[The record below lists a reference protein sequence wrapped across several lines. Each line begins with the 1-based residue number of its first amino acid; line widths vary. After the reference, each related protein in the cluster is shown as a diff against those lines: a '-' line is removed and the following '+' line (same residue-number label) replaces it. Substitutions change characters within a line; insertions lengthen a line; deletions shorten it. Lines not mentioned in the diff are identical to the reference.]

1 MAFTYESERTE
12 RLLDETSW
20 AILDALQ
27 QDARMSYAEL
37 GRRVNMSSPAVAE
50 RVQRLVEAG
59 VIEGFHARVNPAKVG
74 YPIRAVIRIDTQGH
88 VNIARNTQLFEQL
101 PEVIEAH
108 RTTGV
113 DCYIVQVIARDMKR
127 LEEVIDTLSAAGQT
141 TTAMVLHSPL
151 ARKGI
156 GPDGEAGK

>member
-1 MAFTYESERTE
+1 MAFTYESVRSE
-12 RLLDETSW
+12 RLLDETNW

-27 QDARMSYAEL
+27 EDARMSYAEL
-37 GRRVNMSSPAVAE
+37 GRRVNMSPPGVAE

-59 VIEGFHARVNPAKVG
+59 VIEGFHARLNPAKIG

-88 VNIARNTQLFEQL
+88 MNVPRKTQLFERL
-101 PEVIEAH
+101 PGVIEAH

-113 DCYIVQVIARDMKR
+113 DCYIVQVIARDIKR
-127 LEEVIDTLSAAGQT
+127 LEEIIDMLNTVGQT

-151 ARKGI
+151 ARKSI
-156 GPDGEAGK
+156 GPDGEDGE

>member
-1 MAFTYESERTE
+1 MSTTFESEK
-12 RLLDETSW
+12 LLDETSW

-27 QDARMSYAEL
+27 HDARISYAEL

-50 RVQRLVEAG
+50 RVQRLVEVG
-59 VIEGFHARVNPAKVG
+59 VIEGFHARINPSKLG
-74 YPIRAVIRIDTQGH
+74 YPIHAVIRIDTQGH
-88 VNIARNTQLFEQL
+88 DSIPRATQLFERL

-113 DCYIVQVIARDMKR
+113 DCYVVQVIARDMQR
-127 LEEVIDTLSAAGQT
+127 LEEVIDALAVVGRT
-141 TTAMVLHSPL
+141 TTGLVLKTL
-151 ARKGI
+151 LTRKML